1 MAWDFRT
8 DPDTEIELQWIREMV
23 AEIEL
28 LDLVRL
34 RMSKTQ
40 GQAVTQPLKD
50 AVKARGLWAAHL
62 DPDLGG
68 GGFGQLR
75 LALMHEILGRSPS
88 APAIFGNQ
96 APDSGNSELLAVG
109 ANPEQ
114 RKRWLEPLLDGKVT
128 SCFALTE
135 PHIASSDPTSITT
148 AARRDGDDWVLNGHK
163 WFASN
168 ASSAD
173 FLLVFAVTD
182 PEAQRHRRASMFV
195 VERGTAGLN
204 IVRDVP
210 TMHHPYEPAV
220 HFPGGGHAEVL
231 FEDCRVP
238 HAHLIGEPGDAF
250 LLAQR
255 RLNGGRIHHAMR
267 WVGQCRRAF
276 DMLCERAV
284 SRQLKGAPLGDRQL
298 IQQMITKSSIEIEAF
313 RLLTL
318 KAAWTWDN
326 EGPTAARQAVS
337 EIKYWGAQILH
348 DVVDRAIQIHG
359 ALGYSADLPLEEM
372 YRTARN
378 FRISDGADEVHIEQV
393 AKMILRRY
401 TAVDGYPTEHIPT
414 RRAEAERKYA
424 EFLDVPGKATV
435 PVPA

>member
-1 MAWDFRT
+1 MAWDFS
-8 DPDTEIELQWIREMV
+8 TEPELERELTWIRELV

-28 LDLVRL
+28 LDLVKN
-34 RMSKTQ
+34 RMSKAQ
-40 GQAVTQPLKD
+40 WAAVTQPMKD

-62 DPDLGG
+62 DPELGG

-75 LALMHEILGRSPS
+75 LALMHEILGRAQS
-88 APAIFGNQ
+88 APGIFGNQ

-109 ANPEQ
+109 ATDAQ
-114 RKRWLEPLLDGKVT
+114 REKWLQPLLDGKLT

-135 PHIASSDPTSITT
+135 PHVASSDPTAITT
-148 AARRDGDDWVLNGHK
+148 AAVRDGDDWVINGHK

-168 ASSAD
+168 ASVAD
-173 FLLVFAVTD
+173 FLLVFAVTE
-182 PEAQRHRRASMFV
+182 PEAQRHRRATMFV
-195 VERGTAGLN
+195 VERGTPGLN

-210 TMHHPYEPAV
+210 TMHHPYEPAQ
-220 HFPGGGHAEVL
+220 HIASGGHAEVL

-238 HAHLIGEPGDAF
+238 NDNVIGAPGDAF

-267 WVGQCRRAF
+267 WIGQCRRAM

-318 KAAWTWDN
+318 RAAWTWDN
-326 EGPTAARQAVS
+326 EGPKAARQAVS

-348 DVVDRAIQIHG
+348 DVIDRAIQIHG

-393 AKMILRRY
+393 ARMILKRY
-401 TAVDGYPTEHIPT
+401 TAVDGYPSEHIPT
-414 RRAEAERKYA
+414 RRAEAERRYA
-424 EFLDVPGKATV
+424 EFLV
-435 PVPA
+435 

>member
-1 MAWDFRT
+1 MAWDFKT
-8 DPDTEIELQWIREMV
+8 DPEQERELEWIRGLV

-28 LDLVRL
+28 LDLVKLQMTRD
-34 RMSKTQ
+34 Q
-40 GQAVTQPLKD
+40 WVAVTQPMKE

-75 LALMHEILGRSPS
+75 LALMHEILGRTPS

-109 ANPEQ
+109 ANDEQ
-114 RKRWLEPLLDGKVT
+114 RKRWLEPLLDGQVT

-135 PHIASSDPTSITT
+135 PHVASSDPTSITT
-148 AARRDGDDWVLNGHK
+148 AAHREGDEYVINGHK

-168 ASSAD
+168 AATAD

-182 PEAQRHRRASMFV
+182 ADAPRHRRASMFV
-195 VERGTAGLN
+195 VERGTPGLN
-204 IVRDVP
+204 IIRNVP

-220 HFPGGGHAEVL
+220 PFPSGGHAEVL
-231 FEDCRVP
+231 FQECRVP
-238 HAHLIGEPGDAF
+238 VENLIGEPGDAF
-250 LLAQR
+250 MLAQR

-267 WVGQCRRAF
+267 WVGTCRRAF

-313 RLLTL
+313 RLMTL
-318 KAAWTWDN
+318 RAAWTWDN
-326 EGPTAARQAVS
+326 EGPKAARQAVS
-337 EIKYWGAQILH
+337 EIKYWGAQVLH

-372 YRTARN
+372 YRSARN

-401 TAVDGYPTEHIPT
+401 TPVDGYPSDHIPT
-414 RRAEAERKYA
+414 RTLEAQKRYA
-424 EFLDVPGKATV
+424 EFLT
-435 PVPA
+435 